1 MLLMRFVHFVGIALW
16 IGGAVAAF
24 VVAMA
29 VRDQPAPVKMP
40 MWPILARVHGSVIA
54 PGAIAT
60 VASGLLLTM
69 TLTNR
74 GMGDALMTPGMIV
87 MQVVG
92 ILAAGLALFV
102 GVPTA
107 NQLAVIASRHEGDE
121 IPPQAVLL
129 RKRQAVASSV
139 AGVLALLAMYFA
151 VAVR

>member
-1 MLLMRFVHFVGIALW
+1 MLLMRFVHFVGISLW

-24 VVAMA
+24 AVAMA
-29 VRDQPAPVKMP
+29 VRGQPASVRMP
-40 MWPILARVHGSVIA
+40 MWPVLARVHGAVIA
-54 PGAIAT
+54 PGALVT

-74 GMGDALMTPGMIV
+74 GMGDMLMRPGMVV
-87 MQVVG
+87 MQIVG
-92 ILAAGLALFV
+92 IVAAGLALFV

-107 NQLAVIASRHEGDE
+107 NQLAVIAERHEGEE
-121 IPPQAVLL
+121 IPPHAVQL
-129 RKRQAVASSV
+129 RKRQAVVSSV